1 MTTQTRTAPAID
13 LPTVTAL
20 ELNDSLQS
28 GDEIALIDLRET
40 GKYAAAHPV
49 LAVSI
54 PFRDLETRAVQ
65 LVPRR
70 STPTVIYDD
79 GSGLVDQAL
88 NILTELGYNDVAV
101 LEGGLSSWV
110 AAGFGVVDGVGV
122 ISKALGEFVA
132 EREQTPK
139 IGVDELAALRD
150 AGTDL
155 VLVDTRPRD
164 EFARE
169 SIPGGHDAPGAE
181 LLYRIHDAINSDE
194 TLVVVNCAGR
204 TRGIIGAQAL
214 RNAGV
219 ANPVVALENGTAAW
233 QVAGYEIAVGR
244 DELLPPPSP
253 EGLAWAKTAASRLGQ
268 RFGLTSIDRDQLE
281 RLRQE
286 AYRRTTFVFDVRT
299 PEEFEAGHLRGARS
313 APGGQLVQGRDDFIG
328 TLHGRVVLVDDPDGV
343 RATVTASWLVQ
354 IGLDEVFV
362 YAEPLEPADLEAG
375 PVQVTPSIDDDR
387 SVLLSPEEVS
397 KRGGDVAIFDIGTS
411 RRYEAGHVPGARWV
425 ARQYL
430 GEAIA
435 SVSSAVQVVVTS
447 DDGQAAHYAAAE
459 LSRSLTRPI
468 AVLDGGTDGWELAGL
483 ALSAADGEWLSAPED
498 VWVHYRDVEE
508 RRVWLEG
515 YTAWAE
521 GVVEQLEAEGS
532 HHFQTF
538 ESV

>member
-1 MTTQTRTAPAID
+1 MTIQTSTSPAID
-13 LPTVTAL
+13 LPTVTAT

-28 GDEIALIDLRET
+28 GDEIALIDLRDI
-40 GKYAAAHPV
+40 GRYAAGHPV
-49 LAVSI
+49 LAVSV
-54 PFRDLETRAVQ
+54 PFRDLETRVVQ

-79 GSGLVDQAL
+79 GSGLVDRAL
-88 NILTELGYNDVAV
+88 NILTELGYNDLAV
-101 LEGGLSSWV
+101 LEGGLPSWV

-139 IGVDELAALRD
+139 IRVDELVALRD

-169 SIPGGHDAPGAE
+169 SIPGGLDAPGAE
-181 LLYRIHDAINSDE
+181 LLYRIHDVLDSDE

-233 QVAGYEIAVGR
+233 EVAGFELAIGR
-244 DELLPPPSP
+244 DERLAPPSP
-253 EGLAWAKTAASRLGQ
+253 KGLARAKTGAARLRE
-268 RFGLTSIDRDQLE
+268 RFRLTSIDRDHLE
-281 RLRQE
+281 RLRRE
-286 AYRRTTFVFDVRT
+286 AYRRSTFVFDVRT
-299 PEEFEAGHLRGARS
+299 PEEFEAGHLRGTRS
-313 APGGQLVQGRDDFIG
+313 VPGGQLVQGRDEFIG
-328 TLHGRVVLVDDPDGV
+328 TLHGRVVLVDDTDGV

-354 IGLDEVFV
+354 IGLDEVFL
-362 YAEPLEPADLEAG
+362 YAEPLEPADLEVG
-375 PVQVTPSIDDDR
+375 PEEVPLSIGDDR
-387 SVLLSPEEVS
+387 SVLLSPEEVA
-397 KRGGDVAIFDIGTS
+397 KRGASIAVFDIGAS
-411 RRYEAGHVPGARWV
+411 RRYEAGHVPGARSV
-425 ARQYL
+425 ARQHL

-435 SVSSAVQVVVTS
+435 GVDSAIQVVVTS
-447 DDGQAAHYAAAE
+447 DDGRAARYAAAE
-459 LSRSLTRPI
+459 LSRTLARPI
-468 AVLDGGTDGWELAGL
+468 AVLDGGTDSWELAGL
-483 ALSAADGEWLSAPED
+483 ALSTEDREWVSAPVD

-532 HHFQTF
+532 HHFRTF
-538 ESV
+538 E

>member
-1 MTTQTRTAPAID
+1 MSIQTTTAQTID
-13 LPTVTAL
+13 LPTVTAA

-28 GDEIALIDLRET
+28 GDEIALVDLRET
-40 GKYAAAHPV
+40 GQYASGHPV

-54 PFRDLETRAVQ
+54 SFRDLETRVVQ

-79 GSGLVDQAL
+79 GSGFVDRAL

-101 LEGGLSSWV
+101 LQGGLASWT

-132 EREQTPK
+132 EHEQTPK

-169 SIPGGHDAPGAE
+169 SIPGGFDAPGAE
-181 LLYRIHDAINSDE
+181 LLYRIHDAIDSDE
-194 TLVVVNCAGR
+194 TLIVVNCAGR

-233 QVAGYEIAVGR
+233 QVAGYDIASGR
-244 DELLPPPSP
+244 DEPLSPPSP
-253 EGLAWAKTAASRLGQ
+253 EGLAWAKTAAARLGH
-268 RFGLTSIDRDQLE
+268 RFELTSIDRDQLE
-281 RLRQE
+281 RLRRE

-299 PEEFEAGHLRGARS
+299 AEEFEAGHLRGARS
-313 APGGQLVQGRDDFIG
+313 APGGQLVQGRDEFIG

-362 YAEPLEPADLEAG
+362 YAEPLEPDDLEAG
-375 PVQVTPSIDDDR
+375 PVEVPLSIDDDR
-387 SVLLSPEEVS
+387 TVLLSPEEVAE
-397 KRGGDVAIFDIGTS
+397 RGGNIAVFDIGTS
-411 RRYEAGHVPGARWV
+411 RRYEVAHVPGARWV
-425 ARQYL
+425 ARQHL

-435 SVSSAVQVVVTS
+435 GLSSAIQVVVIS
-447 DDGQAAHYAAAE
+447 DDGRAAHYAAAE
-459 LSRSLTRPI
+459 LSRTLARPI

-483 ALSAADGEWLSAPED
+483 ALGAENGEWLSAPED
-498 VWVHYRDVEE
+498 AWVHYRDVEE

-521 GVVEQLEAEGS
+521 GVVKQLEAEGS
-532 HHFQTF
+532 HHFRTF
-538 ESV
+538 QSE

>member
-1 MTTQTRTAPAID
+1 MTTQISTSPVID
-13 LPTVTAL
+13 LPTVTAA

-28 GDEIALIDLRET
+28 GDELALIDLREL
-40 GKYAAAHPV
+40 GHYAAGHPV
-49 LAVSI
+49 LAVSV
-54 PFRDLETRAVQ
+54 PFRDLESRIIQ

-79 GSGLVDQAL
+79 GSGLVDRAL
-88 NILTELGYNDVAV
+88 NILTELGYNDLAV
-101 LEGGLSSWV
+101 LEGGLASWV
-110 AAGFGVVDGVGV
+110 SAGFGVVDGVGV

-132 EREQTPK
+132 EREHTPK
-139 IGVDELAALRD
+139 IRVDELAALRD

-169 SIPGGHDAPGAE
+169 SIPGGLDAPGAE
-181 LLYRIHDAINSDE
+181 LLYRIHDVLDSDE

-233 QVAGYEIAVGR
+233 EVAGFDLAVGR
-244 DELLPPPSP
+244 DEPLAPPSP
-253 EGLAWAKTAASRLGQ
+253 EGLALAKAGAARLRD

-281 RLRQE
+281 RLRRE
-286 AYRRTTFVFDVRT
+286 AYRRTAFIFDVRT

-313 APGGQLVQGRDDFIG
+313 VPGGQLVQGRDEFIG
-328 TLHGRVVLVDDPDGV
+328 TLHGRVVLVDDTDGV

-362 YAEPLEPADLEAG
+362 YAEPLEPADLEVG
-375 PVQVTPSIDDDR
+375 PVEIPLSIDDDR
-387 SVLLSPEEVS
+387 SVLLSPGEVAE
-397 KRGGDVAIFDIGTS
+397 RGASIAVFDIGSS
-411 RRYEAGHVPGARWV
+411 RSYEAAHVPGARWV
-425 ARQYL
+425 ARQHI

-435 SVSSAVQVVVTS
+435 EVDAAIQVVLTS
-447 DDGQAAHYAAAE
+447 GDGRAARYAAAE
-459 LSRSLTRPI
+459 LSRTLARPI
-468 AVLDGGTDGWELAGL
+468 AVLDGGTDGWELAGQ
-483 ALSAADGEWLSAPED
+483 ALSAEGGEWLSSPMD
-498 VWVHYRDVEE
+498 VWVHYRDVDE

-532 HHFQTF
+532 HQFRTF
-538 ESV
+538 E